1 MGWLIPVL
9 GLVAGFTVGL
19 LAFANLRIPGD
30 IVGIYAPYLSLA
42 TLAGLDT
49 IFGGIRAGIEGRF
62 QDDIFVSGFL
72 LNTLLAAGL
81 AFLGDWIGVDLFL
94 AAVVAL
100 GTRVFLNLSLIRR
113 YYLTRV
119 AMNRRNEAAQP
130 PTAPAPAPAPV
141 RNASP
146 PAS

>member
-1 MGWLIPVL
+1 MTAWLPV
-9 GLVAGFTVGL
+9 GGVAGGFAVGYACF
-19 LAFANLRIPGD
+19 AFMNVPAG
-30 IVGIYAPYLSLA
+30 VASAYAPYLSLA

-49 IFGGIRAGIEGRF
+49 VLGGVRAGIEGRF

-81 AFLGDWIGVDLFL
+81 AYLGDKIGVDLFL

-113 YYLTRV
+113 YYLTK
-119 AMNRRNEAAQP
+119 AALGKRKEQI
-130 PTAPAPAPAPV
+130 
-141 RNASP
+141 
-146 PAS
+146 